1 MSIRFAPII
10 FPTERE
16 DCFLTMAVT
25 VVTSSGSEVP
35 TATMVAEITASE
47 TPLTVAI
54 SVAELTRKSA
64 PKTMPAAPK
73 RNFNMLT
80 GISFLV
86 QFFWQRRQIPT
97 LRF

>member
-1 MSIRFAPII
+1 MI

-16 DCFLTMAVT
+16 DCFLIIAVT

-35 TATMVAEITASE
+35 TATIVAEITASD

-64 PKTMPAAPK
+64 PITIPAAPTINLK
-73 RNFNMLT
+73 ILI
-80 GISFLV
+80 GISYFSKERFSVLADSALA
-86 QFFWQRRQIPT
+86 FFM
-97 LRF
+97 LS